1 MKQRNLCWAQRCRN
15 GEWMELCTPERLI
28 NINIAESS
36 KEALVKKEALQSS
49 ASRRK
54 HRLEGG
60 GGEVRLERL
69 RSVVTQCCVV
79 GGIERSGGGTIIST
93 CHKGESAEGADV
105 TEAELTPISE
115 RQDRPS
121 IRIDCCSTRKHQE
134 LTSHAKVHHQDESPF
149 QINQDP
155 LCPPPHPF
163 NASTSD
169 RTREGGWIWRAEI
182 RRADDSTRAD
192 SRTCDHLRK
201 ITRNRLNFWEFRHAR
216 SNVASRPT
224 GALSSPPR

>member
-1 MKQRNLCWAQRCRN
+1 MKQRNLCWPQRCRN
-15 GEWMELCTPERLI
+15 GERMKLRTPERLI
-28 NINIAESS
+28 NIDIAEAG
-36 KEALVKKEALQSS
+36 KEALIKEEALQPS

-60 GGEVRLERL
+60 DGEGRLQRL

-79 GGIERSGGGTIIST
+79 GRIERSGGVTIISAR
-93 CHKGESAEGADV
+93 HKGESTEGADV

-115 RQDRPS
+115 RQDRPNV
-121 IRIDCCSTRKHQE
+121 RIHRCSTRKHQE
-134 LTSHAKVHHQDESPF
+134 LTGHAQMHHEDEPPFKVD
-149 QINQDP
+149 QDP
-155 LCPPPHPF
+155 LRPASHPF

-169 RTREGGWIWRAEI
+169 RAREGGWVWRAEI
-182 RRADDSTRAD
+182 RRANDSSRAD

-216 SNVASRPT
+216 SNAASRPT
-224 GALSSPPR
+224 GAPSSPPR